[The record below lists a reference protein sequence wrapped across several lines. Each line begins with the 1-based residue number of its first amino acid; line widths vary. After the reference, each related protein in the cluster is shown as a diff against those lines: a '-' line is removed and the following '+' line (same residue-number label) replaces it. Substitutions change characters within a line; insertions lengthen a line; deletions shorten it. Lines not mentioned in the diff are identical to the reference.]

1 MKKYLKIVLS
11 FVLVLSLTGCVKYNM
26 NMEVKSDK
34 SVDLELI
41 YAIDYSGMSQ
51 FGDTDEAEAE
61 FDEGIN
67 VDDYD
72 FLSQKG
78 FKVEQFKDESNNKKY
93 TGIKITKTYKTID
106 DITKEEDKTIDINK
120 VLGDAENFDDSQF
133 FSKKGNTYKASLLFD
148 FNEGSGDE
156 ETMDMG
162 SMADSFELKY
172 TIKLPAKAKTNNATE
187 VSKDGKTLTWN
198 LKYGEKNQVDFTF
211 DLGNNSNTL
220 MYVGIGVAALVI
232 VGAVVIVLSKKKNN
246 NPQA

>member
-11 FVLVLSLTGCVKYNM
+11 LVLVFSLTGCVKYNM
-26 NMEVKSDK
+26 NMEVKQDK

-51 FGDTDEAEAE
+51 FGDAEEAEAE

-72 FLSQKG
+72 FLNKNG

-93 TGIKITKTYKTID
+93 TGIKITKTYKSID

-120 VLGDAENFDDSQF
+120 VLSEEETFDDSQF

-148 FNEGSGDE
+148 FKGGSIDGE
-156 ETMDMG
+156 EVNMS
-162 SMADSFELKY
+162 SMSDSFEMKY
-172 TIKLPAKAKTNNATE
+172 TIKLPSKAKTNNATE

-211 DLGNNSNTL
+211 DLDNNSNMI
-220 MYVGIGVAALVI
+220 MYVGIGAFALAI
-232 VGAVVIVLSKKKNN
+232 VGSVALVLSKKKNN
-246 NPQA
+246 NTQA